1 MIASN
6 HELPDGMNCAAA
18 RGNLYHIAT
27 EGYIALRSNRSA
39 REEQQMNAYEIQKKA
54 AAFQKSINQYMQS
67 RTPLD
72 VTAVYEIL
80 KDRFPLTLTH
90 AFALENG
97 EADYAEDF
105 VMVCGTSAAGAFRLY
120 DDGLYGVFDAEKADG
135 SYTHWHPT
143 YVAEAVEDVIAFMQ
157 GDCRE

>member
-1 MIASN
+1 
-6 HELPDGMNCAAA
+6 MNVW
-18 RGNLYHIAT
+18 
-27 EGYIALRSNRSA
+27 EF
-39 REEQQMNAYEIQKKA
+39 E
-54 AAFQKSINQYMQS
+54 KSINQYMRE

-97 EADYAEDF
+97 EADYDEDY
-105 VMVCGTSAAGAFRLY
+105 VMVCGSSTAGNFQLY
-120 DDGLYGVFDAEKADG
+120 DDGLHGVFDVDKADG
-135 SYTHWHPT
+135 SYTHWHPY

-157 GDCRE
+157 GVCKD